1 MDTKSILAY
10 IEHREQNVKSH
21 LENTSVDSW
30 KATYQMV
37 LNELSGIRNVIES
50 LENTDKAMGVK

>member
-1 MDTKSILAY
+1 MDTKSIIAY

-30 KATYQMV
+30 KSTYQIV
-37 LNELSGIRNVIES
+37 LNELAGIKNLIENM
-50 LENTDKAMGVK
+50 EQIDKAMGVK

>member
-37 LNELSGIRNVIES
+37 LNELSCIRIVIES

>member
-1 MDTKSILAY
+1 MDTKSIIAY

-37 LNELSGIRNVIES
+37 LNELAGIRNVIKN
-50 LENTDKAMGVK
+50 LEKTDKAMGVK